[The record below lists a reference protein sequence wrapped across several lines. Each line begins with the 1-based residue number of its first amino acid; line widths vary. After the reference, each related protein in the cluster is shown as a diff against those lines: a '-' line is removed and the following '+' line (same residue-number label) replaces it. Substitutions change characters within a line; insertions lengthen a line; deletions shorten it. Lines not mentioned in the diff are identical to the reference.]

1 LGEANIDSLP
11 LKSII
16 FDDPSQSMGKHHKD
30 KLAEVIN
37 DIAEKRQ
44 VIVSTMDNEFMEL
57 LKNKIS
63 MEQLTIDIEGWEP
76 DCGPI
81 LNAHAA

>member
-1 LGEANIDSLP
+1 
-11 LKSII
+11 
-16 FDDPSQSMGKHHKD
+16 MGKHHKD